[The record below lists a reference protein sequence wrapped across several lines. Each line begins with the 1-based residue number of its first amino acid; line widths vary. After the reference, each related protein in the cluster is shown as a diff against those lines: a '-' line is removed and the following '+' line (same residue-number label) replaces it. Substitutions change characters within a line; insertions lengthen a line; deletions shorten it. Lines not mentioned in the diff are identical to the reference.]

1 MMNLKQRGSIMDSST
16 TSNFSYGQLFWCFTV
31 VVETILLIVPFNE
44 QYYTKNEQLY
54 FLDKKLLLKDSFFS
68 NQPKN
73 ISSQKLSCT
82 RNYEWY
88 VWTRWKDLWFL
99 PWPVNQKV
107 SSICCGTETAFIF
120 GRKMRDFLPYECK

>member
-1 MMNLKQRGSIMDSST
+1 MMNLEQRGSIMNSST
-16 TSNFSYGQLFWCFTV
+16 NSHFLYGRLFWCFTV

-54 FLDKKLLLKDSFFS
+54 FLDKNFS
-68 NQPKN
+68 WKIVSLAINLKN

-99 PWPVNQKV
+99 PWLVNQKV

-120 GRKMRDFLPYECK
+120 GRKMRDFLP